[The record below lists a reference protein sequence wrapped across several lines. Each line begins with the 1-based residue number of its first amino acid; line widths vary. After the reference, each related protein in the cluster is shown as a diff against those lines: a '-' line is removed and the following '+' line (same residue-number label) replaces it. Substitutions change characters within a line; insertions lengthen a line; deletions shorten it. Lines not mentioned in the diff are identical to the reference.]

1 MIFSAAISHVFVE
14 LVFYRFTHVLSAI
27 EVHMWM
33 QKTLLN
39 LILTLKN
46 SICQAITQQIP
57 QLSFKGLESFHIP
70 LQTILLQ
77 RNSLKR

>member
-1 MIFSAAISHVFVE
+1 MFVE
-14 LVFYRFTHVLSAI
+14 LAFYRFTHVLSAI
-27 EVHMWM
+27 EVHIWM

-46 SICQAITQQIP
+46 SVCQAITQQMP
-57 QLSFKGLESFHIP
+57 QLSFKGLESFHNPI
-70 LQTILLQ
+70 QTIVLQ